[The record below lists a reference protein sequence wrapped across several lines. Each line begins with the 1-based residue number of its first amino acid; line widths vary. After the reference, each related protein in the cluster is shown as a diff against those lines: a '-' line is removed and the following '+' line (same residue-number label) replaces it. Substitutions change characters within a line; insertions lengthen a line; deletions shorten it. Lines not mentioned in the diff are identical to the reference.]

1 MQVEASATLPSSAQP
16 LPSAEDGEDGDGVGM
31 EGNEA
36 LHELASLARLRLAE
50 ESKRRASPALS
61 CLDFALFCLSSFR
74 RRHLKDYSEKLA
86 DREKTTQA
94 MPVDKFPG
102 LRGALS
108 SEAASHAAPALP
120 PQSIRGTRSERKRSK
135 SVWGAAIAGASTQL
149 VEAPALG
156 IGAGCSGYA
165 PPVAATFGSGI
176 GGIGPT
182 GPTAQKRSRIEFID
196 HAAAVAVVRDPK
208 STDAHVAAALYS
220 IAISKCD
227 ASVAANFDA
236 PAVDAVYNAGLQCA
250 QDVGFTGFHL
260 CDFTFVQNYAA
271 D

>member
-1 MQVEASATLPSSAQP
+1 
-16 LPSAEDGEDGDGVGM
+16 
-31 EGNEA
+31 
-36 LHELASLARLRLAE
+36 
-50 ESKRRASPALS
+50 
-61 CLDFALFCLSSFR
+61 
-74 RRHLKDYSEKLA
+74 
-86 DREKTTQA
+86 
-94 MPVDKFPG
+94 MPVDKFLG

-196 HAAAVAVVRDPK
+196 HAAAIAVVRDPK

-227 ASVAANFDA
+227 ASVAANSDA
-236 PAVDAVYNAGLQCA
+236 PAVDAVYNAVLQCA
-250 QDVGFTGFHL
+250 QDVTVGFTGDL
-260 CDFTFVQNYAA
+260 LSATFGRNALRARHIRAVDLGRKKMLPDNQRLG
-271 D
+271 